1 MADNYIR
8 VPNLPLG
15 QIVDDKGN
23 ATDDE
28 LTFRHALITSLQN
41 NFGDEGL
48 IAPSQTNKTVD
59 PDPAELLHIRQ
70 IQNNRLPNPV
80 TGAPD
85 QYTCGFGR
93 FLYDITNNRILVSID
108 VGGGVPGFAEV
119 NLTLPPLVPP
129 V

>member
-1 MADNYIR
+1 MAVIR
-8 VPNLPLG
+8 IPNLPMGAL
-15 QIVDDKGN
+15 VDDKGV

-28 LTFRHALITSLQN
+28 LTFRQALVTNLQKL
-41 NFGDEGL
+41 FGDEGMV
-48 IAPSQTNKTVD
+48 APSQTNKLAD
-59 PDPAELLHIRQ
+59 PDPNENFHIRQ
-70 IQNNRLPNPV
+70 IQNNRLPNPI

-93 FLYDITNNRILVSID
+93 FLYDATNNRILVSID

-119 NLTLPPLVPP
+119 NLTMPPLVPP

>member
-1 MADNYIR
+1 MAAPIVIR
-8 VPNLPLG
+8 VPNLPNG
-15 QIVDDKGN
+15 KIVDEEGN
-23 ATDDE
+23 ASDDE
-28 LTFRHALITSLQN
+28 LTFRQGLVSSLQQ
-41 NFGDEGL
+41 NFGNEGVVV
-48 IAPSQTNKTVD
+48 PSQTNAAS
-59 PDPAELLHIRQ
+59 PDNFIRQ
-70 IQNNRLPNPV
+70 IQDNRTPNPV

-93 FLYDITNNRILVSID
+93 FLYDATNNRILVSID